1 MLKAFSYMFKKEGF
15 LSEFFIV
22 FLITLIPLLGSI
34 FYSGYLALASEALM
48 DNEALP
54 DIDFGN
60 CFLRGLLW
68 DAAALVLGIVVL
80 ALFAGV
86 GTLVYPVNRV
96 FAGIV
101 AGLILLVFVFYIYPA
116 IFCNFVR
123 EGTFA
128 SCFDLKTSIACFSQ
142 NLVSYLK
149 MIALGVLMF
158 LVLGV
163 LIPSKLHPLAE
174 YFIFALISTYV
185 LYVAAYWFS
194 ILANSTPQIKP
205 QKSSFLNM

>member
-1 MLKAFSYMFKKEGF
+1 MLKAFSYMFKKKGF
-15 LSEFFIV
+15 FGEFFTV
-22 FLITLIPLLGSI
+22 FFITLIPLIGGI

-48 DNEALP
+48 DDESLP

-68 DAAALVLGIVVL
+68 NAASLVLGIIVL
-80 ALFAGV
+80 PLFVGV
-86 GTLVYPVNRV
+86 GAFVCPVNRV
-96 FAGIV
+96 LGGIV
-101 AGLILLVFVFYIYPA
+101 AGLMVWVFVLYIYPA

-128 SCFDLKTSIACFSQ
+128 SCFDLKTSIACFTQ
-142 NLVSYLK
+142 NLISYLK
-149 MIALGVLMF
+149 MIALGVFMF

-194 ILANSTPQIKP
+194 ILANSNSQIKT